1 MEKLSH
7 EWQYKHHLQWPT
19 QTSPFSPHQRHPPTC
34 PPRLTSGAG
43 IAQGA
48 ADFTLVQVRPWDHQ
62 DVGDLAQR
70 AVIRSLAP
78 HLLGGQRAA
87 LQGGAARDVVGA
99 GALPRAALP
108 LPHRP
113 AERDAQWQETLINP
127 QLVMGLEQAQG
138 MQKT

>member
-1 MEKLSH
+1 MELDKDAKGRMH
-7 EWQYKHHLQWPT
+7 TQQHLELWKSCTMSANTSTIFSVLAWQWPT
-19 QTSPFSPHQRHPPTC
+19 QTTPFSPHQRHPPTC
-34 PPRLTSGAG
+34 PRLTSGAG

-87 LQGGAARDVVGA
+87 LQGGAARHVVRA

-108 LPHRP
+108 LPH
-113 AERDAQWQETLINP
+113 
-127 QLVMGLEQAQG
+127 
-138 MQKT
+138 